1 MDSYI
6 QNYGQFNT
14 IIDGNVID
22 NAKWNMIYDGNGLDL
37 EAKHNNEAIYMKLNN
52 EELMKLLE
60 VPANTRT
67 IHERLEADLHLQ
79 NNDDLQIH
87 PIIIEEIVDGSYHK
101 KPRSHHKKPRSHH
114 KSKSHH
120 KTKSKSKGRS
130 KSHSSRKR
138 SKSKSRGKGKSS
150 SKPLTPDY
158 LKTIY

>member
-14 IIDGNVID
+14 IIYVNVID

-60 VPANTRT
+60 IPANTRT
-67 IHERLEADLHLQ
+67 IHERLKADLHLQ
-79 NNDDLQIH
+79 NKDDLQIH

-101 KPRSHHKKPRSHH
+101 KPRSHHKP
-114 KSKSHH
+114 KSHH

-130 KSHSSRKR
+130 KSHSSRKRSRSR